1 MAVTSVMAKAS
12 NRSVKP
18 EPGRAHGTLTRRTP
32 QFGQSIRATRACRK
46 AWCWKKSKCRQVFLT
61 VSCTGQSALPHSA
74 QAKRPPVLKSISMS
88 SRLFSA
94 SKSAAATIHGGIK
107 PRASWNRSISR
118 IGFLLSPASAAI
130 LPPYSRPSRT
140 GPHGRAIPR
149 GLDRRP
155 TRRQTTNAA
164 GTKGWLRRGPN
175 KRIDRQRTPR
185 LAGWVTHSMQRGG
198 EKIPIAERWAAHGRI
213 GDVVAGQCEEIEFEP
228 RVAGGERHIRDIDD
242 AGQTQILLADLNLEH
257 HRHLFNIG
265 TPVVAVVWT
274 LRLAG
279 PHRARR
285 VPSQPST
292 IRQTIYAWVHI

>member
-12 NRSVKP
+12 NKSVKP

-32 QFGQSIRATRACRK
+32 QLGQSIRATRACRK

-74 QAKRPPVLKSISMS
+74 QAKRPAVLKSISMS

-94 SKSAAATIHGGIK
+94 SKSAAATIHGGTK

-118 IGFLLSPASAAI
+118 IGSLLSPASAAI

-149 GLDRRP
+149 VLDRRS

-164 GTKGWLRRGPN
+164 GTKGWLRRG
-175 KRIDRQRTPR
+175 RTKGLQLQEAPR
-185 LAGWVTHSMQRGG
+185 LAGRVTHSAQRGG
-198 EKIPIAERWAAHGRI
+198 YLCRRS
-213 GDVVAGQCEEIEFEP
+213 VAP
-228 RVAGGERHIRDIDD
+228 HRRRD
-242 AGQTQILLADLNLEH
+242 
-257 HRHLFNIG
+257 G
-265 TPVVAVVWT
+265 TPAGRNQAVVCRHGEWRFRCRGAEHF
-274 LRLAG
+274 RLCRRSD
-279 PHRARR
+279 RA
-285 VPSQPST
+285 VQH
-292 IRQTIYAWVHI
+292 AVE